1 MTYLPPVLARRE
13 ISSNRFM
20 TYVEEDLR
28 DPAGGTY
35 TYYQLESK
43 WDAVL
48 VVPVLANGCVVL
60 ERIYRHPY
68 RRYFLEFPAGGIDR
82 GEQPLAAAARELE
95 EETGYRAS
103 SLRLLGAYEAL
114 PGMLRARI
122 HVVLAEDLVQTGTRQ
137 HEMMELIEVVEMNEA
152 DAWIEAEREPASS
165 FLSVG
170 LLHLSRMR
178 SSL

>member
-1 MTYLPPVLARRE
+1 M
-13 ISSNRFM
+13 
-20 TYVEEDLR
+20 
-28 DPAGGTY
+28 
-35 TYYQLESK
+35 
-43 WDAVL
+43 
-48 VVPVLANGCVVL
+48 
-60 ERIYRHPY
+60 
-68 RRYFLEFPAGGIDR
+68 
-82 GEQPLAAAARELE
+82 AAAARELE

-122 HVVLAEDLVQTGTRQ
+122 HVVLAEGLVQTGTRQ
-137 HEMMELIEVVEMNEA
+137 HEMMELIEVVEMSEA

-178 SSL
+178 SSH